1 MIYFTMVPR
10 SLSPPTFLQRLSR
23 VSSRLSLR
31 IQILLVLCGFGSAF
45 FAVKGIKSL
54 LYRTF
59 AHSLAP
65 REPDE
70 QLPRRQHL
78 PAASRRRLESDRL
91 QQCPSHPDDPPNPL
105 DTDFEPF
112 FPHQNNNEQHPI
124 PDASPGLVYQPRQHD
139 SPNTRNRAN
148 EEEHLTTK
156 GFKHQRQSHW
166 AYYRRQHLPESH
178 RPQENNEQH
187 PKPDDPV
194 YQSRLYDSPN
204 ARNRAN
210 EEGHHTTTKGSEHES
225 PQVYYH
231 PHFPQAYD
239 PPQHQLSPVH
249 SSSQLVVPRAY
260 NPSASIEHTHPNLSR
275 GDNFRK
281 PAKEERKA
289 RGKCLEEIRKKKA
302 NSIYRKNNKGRN
314 GIIDLHRLFVREAK
328 EYTDIAIQNAI
339 NQGNSNLR
347 LIVGQ
352 GRHSSNGPRLKPA
365 LLKHL
370 RKSRSSAM

>member
-10 SLSPPTFLQRLSR
+10 SLPPPTFLQRLSR

-45 FAVKGIKSL
+45 FAVKGIKGL
-54 LYRTF
+54 LYRAF
-59 AHSLAP
+59 VLSLAP
-65 REPDE
+65 KEPDK

-124 PDASPGLVYQPRQHD
+124 PDASPDL
-139 SPNTRNRAN
+139 
-148 EEEHLTTK
+148 
-156 GFKHQRQSHW
+156 
-166 AYYRRQHLPESH
+166 
-178 RPQENNEQH
+178 
-187 PKPDDPV
+187 V

-210 EEGHHTTTKGSEHES
+210 EEGHHTTKGSEHES

-231 PHFPQAYD
+231 PHYSLQAYE

-260 NPSASIEHTHPNLSR
+260 HPSASIEHTHPNLSR

-281 PAKEERKA
+281 PAQEERKA

-314 GIIDLHRLFVREAK
+314 GIIDLHRLSVRKAIER
-328 EYTDIAIQNAI
+328 TDIAIQNAI

-347 LIVGQ
+347 LIVDQ
-352 GRHSSNGPRLKPA
+352 GHHSLDGPKLRPA

-370 RKSRSSAM
+370 RMRGHYAEVQQYNAGVIDVRLVSSNRVILRDAALWDSC